1 MSSSTVVLPDA
12 ERMMKALKAVMDD
25 PDLVEKLYS
34 EICNDL
40 AGQEKS
46 PETIYRDLII
56 ALHESEMNLPANK
69 APMIYSL
76 VPNLLWAI
84 VPDEDAYNRTLAAW
98 NEEFKCHRV
107 VSDRTAV

>member
-12 ERMMKALKAVMDD
+12 ERMMEALRAVMDD
-25 PDLVEKLYS
+25 SDLVEKLYP

-46 PETIYRDLII
+46 PEIIYGDLII
-56 ALHESEMNLPANK
+56 ALLESEINLPANK
-69 APMIYSL
+69 APMIYGL

-84 VPDEDAYNRTLAAW
+84 VPHEDAYSQALVAW
-98 NEEFKCHRV
+98 NEEFKYH
-107 VSDRTAV
+107 